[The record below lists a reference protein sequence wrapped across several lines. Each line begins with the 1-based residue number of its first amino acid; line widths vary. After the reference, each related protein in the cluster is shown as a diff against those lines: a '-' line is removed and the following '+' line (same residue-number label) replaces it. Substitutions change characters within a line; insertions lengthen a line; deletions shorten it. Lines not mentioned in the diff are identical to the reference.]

1 MSHRI
6 NLYAYNQATPQL
18 ISRIGEWKYEIPLLL
33 FPLLQNPIV
42 DGHLIYLDIAAGI
55 PKLQKFYDFIEN
67 MLQLH
72 QHENFKINRHR
83 ILSYLS
89 SLEGKV
95 FYLDAAD
102 VFDLNK
108 NSYVRQAADLAEE
121 IIEIQSLFD
130 QSMQIQ
136 SLVLLNDLLTE
147 QSFNTWLDML
157 EHGYVQYGWKLF
169 EIGQVN
175 HSEAHIFKDNN
186 KYGLK
191 DYQNKIIVEAIYD
204 YIYWFSEH
212 GHSILI
218 NNEKYG
224 IINTIGEIIIPTEW
238 DYIEQLDDK
247 NYHRFIAVKNSAV
260 GLIDLQSNTEILP
273 TIYSKVECFPNGYV
287 QVLKDQKYTVLDR
300 SLNVIFEN
308 SELPFQYYQ
317 YDFLYVLKEKSPRA
331 EFYSGQGHALGLL
344 YPNYLRVLSHDLI
357 LIKPIKK
364 IEKYFRL
371 LNNLGQYLYTDIQ
384 KVSHLEDQQQFAFQR
399 ENKWYLF
406 DIRNQK
412 VLREL
417 ADIKP

>member
-6 NLYAYNQATPQL
+6 NLYAYNQTPPQL

-42 DGHLIYLDIAAGI
+42 DGHLIYLDIAAGF

-67 MLQLH
+67 MLQLQ
-72 QHENFKINRHR
+72 QHENFQINRHR

-102 VFDLNK
+102 VFDLNE

-260 GLIDLQSNTEILP
+260 GLIYLQSNTEILP

-300 SLNVIFEN
+300 SLNVIFGN

-364 IEKYFRL
+364 IF
-371 LNNLGQYLYTDIQ
+371 
-384 KVSHLEDQQQFAFQR
+384 
-399 ENKWYLF
+399 
-406 DIRNQK
+406 
-412 VLREL
+412 
-417 ADIKP
+417 